1 MALPRLYGA
10 VAFRYDP
17 TSEAAIFTLVGAD
30 GTEPLSTTN
39 PFVTTDKNHQ
49 QIQNGN
55 TYVHNN
61 AHTGIAAGASYWH
74 VLTTGSRE
82 THLTDYHTSSDSAP
96 IWIAVSES
104 PTFTGGTSATLINR
118 DRSSANTTTSTLVEG
133 ATVSA
138 AGTHMES
145 DYAAGT
151 RQSGGS
157 AALNQE
163 WILKANT
170 TYAFLIR
177 NDSTGTATISFH
189 LEIMEDI

>member
-1 MALPRLYGA
+1 MTPTRLYGA
-10 VAFRYDP
+10 VNFRYDP

-30 GTEPLSTTN
+30 GSEPISTIN
-39 PFVTTDKNHQ
+39 PLVVNDKNHQ
-49 QIQNGN
+49 QIQNGH

-74 VLTTGSRE
+74 VFTTGARE
-82 THLTDYHTSSDSAP
+82 VHLTDYHTSSDSAP
-96 IWIAVSES
+96 IWLAVSES
-104 PTFTGGTSATLINR
+104 PTFTGGSAAGLINR
-118 DRSSANTTTSTLVEG
+118 DRNSANTTTCTLVEG

-157 AALNQE
+157 AALGQE
-163 WILKANT
+163 WILKPNT
-170 TYAFLIR
+170 SYAFLVR
-177 NDSTGTATISFH
+177 NDSTGAAIVSFH